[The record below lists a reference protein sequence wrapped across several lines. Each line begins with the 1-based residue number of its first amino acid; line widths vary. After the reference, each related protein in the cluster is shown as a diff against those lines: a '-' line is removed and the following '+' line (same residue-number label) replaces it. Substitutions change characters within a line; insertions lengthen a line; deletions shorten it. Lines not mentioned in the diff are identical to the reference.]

1 MSPNAGGSGLTVSDI
16 VPSRGRRRQLR
27 TGLEDHITV
36 VTDAG
41 EVTLVPQVRGQPTL
55 GAVRGTPVLLDG
67 QPAGTA
73 ADPVIL

>member
-1 MSPNAGGSGLTVSDI
+1 MSPNAGTGSGLTVSDI

-27 TGLEDHITV
+27 TGLEDHTTV

-55 GAVRGTPVLLDG
+55 GAVRGRPTQVEG
-67 QPAGTA
+67 PAGTA